1 MICLV
6 WIMSVVVSL
15 APLLGWKDENWLER
29 VQEGECMVIS
39 LCKCLLSPEIDSDES
54 IPPACEVWQAGT
66 INRVVV
72 LARQSGNR
80 FLKRFT
86 NTGSGLGNIS

>member
-1 MICLV
+1 
-6 WIMSVVVSL
+6 
-15 APLLGWKDENWLER
+15 
-29 VQEGECMVIS
+29 MVIS